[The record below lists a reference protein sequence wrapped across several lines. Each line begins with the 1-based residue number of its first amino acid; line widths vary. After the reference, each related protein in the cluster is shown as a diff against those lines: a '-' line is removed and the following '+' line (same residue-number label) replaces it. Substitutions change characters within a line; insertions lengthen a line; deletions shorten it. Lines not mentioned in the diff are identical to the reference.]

1 MSEIAAE
8 GAEPISAEIR
18 ETLLSPFIAATG
30 AALGEMASTEVVVR
44 AVSRGPG
51 RHPAGNL
58 RRSSDS
64 PRGSRAPWFSFF
76 RKAPQ
81 RPSPSA
87 VLAHVA
93 TEVDAQL
100 IRDCVGE
107 IGNVVAGQAKAL
119 LAGTSYHFTF
129 SLPKVVDVEDF
140 QPPPVPD
147 CLVVA
152 FNCDSGEF
160 ALELF
165 LKLYSD

>member
-1 MSEIAAE
+1 MTEIAAE

-18 ETLLSPFIAATG
+18 EKFLSPFIAATG
-30 AALGEMASTEVVVR
+30 AALSEMASSEVVVR

-51 RHPAGNL
+51 RHPPGNL
-58 RRSSDS
+58 CAELRFTSGIE
-64 PRGSRAPWFSFF
+64 GSV
-76 RKAPQ
+76 
-81 RPSPSA
+81 
-87 VLAHVA
+87 VLIFPEGTAEALAKRMLADVS

-119 LAGTSYHFTF
+119 VAGASYHFTF
-129 SLPKVVDVEDF
+129 SLPKVADVEDF
-140 QPPPVPD
+140 QLPPVPI

-152 FNCDSGEF
+152 FNCDFGEF

-165 LKLYSD
+165 LKL